1 MGLGDL
7 GVFARGNLD
16 SIRCYDLSR
25 IQARRASE
33 WIHKIP
39 ACAAY
44 AVYQPIRVNANISVG
59 QPDSQKKR
67 VVEACLRY
75 LAAEF
80 YFSIEHIAQFIE
92 STEATDDFSLVA
104 D

>member
-1 MGLGDL
+1 MDIHTKKMVQLAVPQASDRWTGMGCTQFDL
-7 GVFARGNLD
+7 
-16 SIRCYDLSR
+16 
-25 IQARRASE
+25 
-33 WIHKIP
+33 
-39 ACAAY
+39 CAACT
-44 AVYQPIRVNANISVG
+44 VYQLSRVNANISVG